1 MVDTDEDG
9 ESYSVT
15 EQATEGWNLT
25 NAYCF
30 KGSDI
35 VVGKNVEQD
44 SLTVTVNN
52 TQTFIANDG
61 DKINCAFYNTKVT
74 EVLQC
79 NPEVNLLEN
88 GSFENPELSSGSW
101 DIILNTNP
109 LLKWLVSWT
118 NPQTTG
124 QLGLEIQN
132 NVAGAPSEGSQHAEL
147 DGDHPVTISQ
157 TIPTIVGETYNL
169 SFDYSA
175 RPGRDAADNTIEVR
189 EGTNLLGTLAD
200 DGTSLLN
207 TFWNGEN
214 YSFVATSDSTTI
226 EFKDIGTD
234 TSFGGYL
241 DNVSL
246 NCNPEPIQQCN
257 ANATSVVVSDSS
269 TQVDS
274 GDAEL
279 LTPIH
284 EAWTASIPGASW
296 IWSTNPIVGPTNDAD
311 NTEVFIK
318 TFNIV
323 GTPTGGTLD
332 IAADNNYSVKV
343 NGTSV
348 PVVFNQNNFQAGTQ
362 DTYNVLPMLVSGLN
376 ILEITVTNLEIGQD
390 PNPANNPAGLL
401 YKLSLTNNECIVPPP
416 PILTSTVTMC
426 KQNADIPV
434 GDVGYYPMPGWTLT
448 LTGDSIEDL
457 SVPSN
462 TQAGVSTVNPL
473 VAGASYVAKAV
484 GTWLNQSGA
493 NPADAEYSTTDSWA
507 TQMDG
512 YTGYQSDILELQ
524 IDNKFDPNSSW
535 GAYNSLHTY
544 AQSFVPTGTSSNF
557 RIFDGTGT
565 TQNEGW
571 FGDNSGAL
579 SVNISKGFAGITQG
593 FDTANPGPGCVTF
606 TDVPYGT
613 YTAGE
618 IMQDGWQN
626 VSGLG
631 TVTVDTPTEEFIV
644 LNEQIPASPTTLK
657 VHIYKY
663 LKNGEVTAQ
672 IPNDS
677 TAPAFPMTSSWS
689 ADNIGTASGAY
700 FLGDY
705 HGQGTLKYA
714 ADTSAMSAPADYTT
728 SETVGDLVVPT
739 NSESCPA
746 GKYRLLGYKSGTS
759 LESAEESALS
769 AIAPVYTDITTD
781 QYVIVINEKC
791 PDVLGETATSNTTVV
806 TPSSM
811 AGWLFVQET
820 PNGTGQMMIGPGTAP
835 LGMGSAQLTV
845 DAAGGELLATAYTG
859 VPFSDM
865 KTLVY
870 STYRT
875 AGGAALAPSIQ
886 INIDTDTTDAVV
898 GWQGRLVYEPYYTQ
912 IVTTGAWQTWNAFD
926 DLAGSAT
933 GNWWFSNGTIAT
945 NTGCTQANPCTWAEV
960 KTALPNGGIHG
971 TLGGIGF
978 KAGSNWAGGFD
989 GNVDKLVL
997 GIKTGLN
1004 THTETYDFEPATSE
1018 SLPACSDE
1026 SDNDEDSLSD
1036 SNDPGCHTDGNVNN
1050 PESYDPEDNSE
1061 SNSATQ
1067 CSDGLSNDDDGLVDS
1082 NDPGC
1087 LSGDGHVW
1095 NPADNDES
1103 DDSNGGGGGGGGS
1116 SSNSPNGQVLGATST
1131 CGIYV
1136 DKYLRRGYMNDVEAV
1151 KKVQKFLNDY
1161 MQAGLKEDGVFGLS
1175 TENALKKFQL
1185 AHADK
1190 ILTPWGFSKPTGIF
1204 YITTQTEVNNIMC
1217 PELMLKIPELVPIAL
1232 NPLAPKRG

>member
-1 MVDTDEDG
+1 
-9 ESYSVT
+9 
-15 EQATEGWNLT
+15 
-25 NAYCF
+25 
-30 KGSDI
+30 
-35 VVGKNVEQD
+35 
-44 SLTVTVNN
+44 
-52 TQTFIANDG
+52 
-61 DKINCAFYNTKVT
+61 
-74 EVLQC
+74 
-79 NPEVNLLEN
+79 
-88 GSFENPELSSGSW
+88 
-101 DIILNTNP
+101 
-109 LLKWLVSWT
+109 
-118 NPQTTG
+118 
-124 QLGLEIQN
+124 
-132 NVAGAPSEGSQHAEL
+132 
-147 DGDHPVTISQ
+147 
-157 TIPTIVGETYNL
+157 
-169 SFDYSA
+169 
-175 RPGRDAADNTIEVR
+175 
-189 EGTNLLGTLAD
+189 
-200 DGTSLLN
+200 
-207 TFWNGEN
+207 
-214 YSFVATSDSTTI
+214 
-226 EFKDIGTD
+226 
-234 TSFGGYL
+234 
-241 DNVSL
+241 
-246 NCNPEPIQQCN
+246 
-257 ANATSVVVSDSS
+257 
-269 TQVDS
+269 
-274 GDAEL
+274 
-279 LTPIH
+279 
-284 EAWTASIPGASW
+284 
-296 IWSTNPIVGPTNDAD
+296 
-311 NTEVFIK
+311 
-318 TFNIV
+318 
-323 GTPTGGTLD
+323 
-332 IAADNNYSVKV
+332 
-343 NGTSV
+343 
-348 PVVFNQNNFQAGTQ
+348 
-362 DTYNVLPMLVSGLN
+362 
-376 ILEITVTNLEIGQD
+376 
-390 PNPANNPAGLL
+390 
-401 YKLSLTNNECIVPPP
+401 
-416 PILTSTVTMC
+416 
-426 KQNADIPV
+426 
-434 GDVGYYPMPGWTLT
+434 
-448 LTGDSIEDL
+448 
-457 SVPSN
+457 
-462 TQAGVSTVNPL
+462 
-473 VAGASYVAKAV
+473 
-484 GTWLNQSGA
+484 
-493 NPADAEYSTTDSWA
+493 
-507 TQMDG
+507 MDG

-593 FDTANPGPGCVTF
+593 FDTANPGAGCVNF
-606 TDVPYGT
+606 TNVPYGT

-631 TVTVDTPTEEFIV
+631 TVTVDSPTEKFVI
-644 LNEQIPASPTTLK
+644 LNEQIPTSPTTLK

-689 ADNIGTASGAY
+689 AENIGTASGAY

-769 AIAPVYTDITTD
+769 ATAPVYTDITTD

-791 PDVLGETATSNTTVV
+791 PDVLGETSSSETIVV
-806 TPSSM
+806 NPGNM
-811 AGWLFVQET
+811 NGWLFFPENTNSGQ
-820 PNGTGQMMIGPGTAP
+820 TGQMVFGPVGQPAGVGSAEFVLTANNQGEV
-835 LGMGSAQLTV
+835 LGMWDYKGTRLDKITSL
-845 DAAGGELLATAYTG
+845 E
-859 VPFSDM
+859 
-865 KTLVY
+865 Y
-870 STYRT
+870 STFTPT
-875 AGGAALAPSIQ
+875 AGVALPALQ
-886 INIDTDTTDAVV
+886 FEFDNDRTDADNTFK
-898 GWQGRLVYEPYYTQ
+898 GRLVYEPYYTHA
-912 IVTTGAWQTWNAFD
+912 VSTGVWQTWNPMD
-926 DLAGSAT
+926 NSESAGN

-945 NTGCTQANPCTWAEV
+945 NSGCSISTPCTWAEILAIYPDGGLRDNGAFTGATLF
-960 KTALPNGGIHG
+960 KSGSGSIFTA
-971 TLGGIGF
+971 
-978 KAGSNWAGGFD
+978 
-989 GNVDKLVL
+989 NVDKFSI

-1004 THTETYDFEPATSE
+1004 THTETYDFEPTTSE

-1036 SNDPGCHTDGNVNN
+1036 ANDPGCHTDGNVNN